1 MACAG
6 GFMADQLH
14 DSGQVRYAIEAAG
27 IGTWD
32 WDIERNAFTCSEI
45 CAQFFDVRAG
55 ATINYQTFDSL
66 IHPDDRQRVGLAF
79 AAAMEHG
86 AFDVEYRI
94 ALADGRKRWLHTKGR
109 VFRDPGAAG
118 PKRMSGVTIDIDERK
133 RLEAELRAR
142 KEHLRLLLNTVPDAM
157 IVNGEDG
164 VIQSFNAAAERLFGY
179 SAEDAIGRDVSI
191 LMLAPDR
198 DRHNGDVARYLE
210 TGEKRIIGVGRIVSG
225 LRKDGSTFPMHL
237 SIGEMRAG
245 ERRHFTG
252 FIRDLTERQ
261 ETQAQL
267 QELQSKLVHVSRL
280 SALGEMASSLAHELN
295 QPLAAINNYIKGCQR
310 LLQSDG
316 DQHGQVIQDALD
328 KAAAQALRAGE
339 IIRRM
344 RDFVTRRETDKTN
357 QRITRLIEE
366 ASALA
371 LVGAR
376 EQGVMAR
383 LQIDHAIDLVLVDGV
398 QIQQVLVN
406 LFRNALE
413 SMEGSQ
419 RRELVVT
426 AAPLSDGMVEIMV
439 SDTGHGVSLEMLPR
453 LFEPF
458 VTSKET
464 GMGVGLSISRTIIE
478 AHGGR
483 LWMEANPLGGTVFR
497 FTIPA
502 AKEAKGDAL

>member
-1 MACAG
+1 
-6 GFMADQLH
+6 MADQLH
-14 DSGQVRYAIEAAG
+14 ESEHARYAIEAAG

-32 WDIERNAFTCSEI
+32 WNIEGNAFSCSDI
-45 CAQFFDVRAG
+45 CAQFFDVGPEA
-55 ATINYQTFDSL
+55 AMSYQAFDSL

-86 AFDVEYRI
+86 DFDVEYRI
-94 ALADGRKRWLHTKGR
+94 ALADGRVRWLHSKGR
-109 VFRDPGAAG
+109 AYRDPGAC
-118 PKRMSGVTIDIDERK
+118 PRRMSGVTIDIDDRK
-133 RLEAELRAR
+133 RMEDELRRR
-142 KEHLRLLLNTVPDAM
+142 KEHLRLLLNAVPDAM
-157 IVNGEDG
+157 IVIGEDS
-164 VIQSFNAAAERLFGY
+164 IMQSFNAAAERLFGY
-179 SAEDAIGRDVSI
+179 SADEAIGRNVSV
-191 LMLAPDR
+191 LMPAPDR
-198 DRHNGDVARYLE
+198 ERHDGYVGRYLE
-210 TGEKRIIGVGRIVSG
+210 SGEKRIIGVGRVVTG

-237 SIGEMRAG
+237 SIGEVRAG
-245 ERRHFTG
+245 ARRHFTG

-267 QELQSKLVHVSRL
+267 QDLQSKLVHVSRL

-295 QPLAAINNYIKGCQR
+295 QPLAAISNYIKGCQR
-310 LLQSDG
+310 LLQTDRERNAEA
-316 DQHGQVIQDALD
+316 VQDALE

-344 RDFVTRRETDKTN
+344 RDFVTRRETNKT
-357 QRITRLIEE
+357 RHRVARLIEE

-376 EQGVMAR
+376 EQGVMLR
-383 LQIDHAIDLVLVDGV
+383 LHIDHEIEFVLVDGV

-413 SMEGSQ
+413 AMECAP
-419 RRELVVT
+419 RRELMVT
-426 AAPLSDGMVEIMV
+426 ATPFPTDLVEIMV
-439 SDTGHGVSLEMLPR
+439 SDTGHGVSSDVLPK

-464 GMGVGLSISRTIIE
+464 GMGVGLSISKTIVE

-483 LWMEANPLGGTVFR
+483 LWMESNPSGGTVFR
-497 FTIPA
+497 FTIPKA
-502 AKEAKGDAL
+502 PEAKAHAR

>member
-1 MACAG
+1 
-6 GFMADQLH
+6 MADQLH
-14 DSGQVRYAIEAAG
+14 DSEQVRYAIEAAG

-55 ATINYQTFDSL
+55 AVINYQTFDSL

-86 AFDVEYRI
+86 DFDVEYRI
-94 ALADGRKRWLHTKGR
+94 TLADGRERWLHTKGR
-109 VFRDPGAAG
+109 VFRDPGAG

-133 RLEAELRAR
+133 HMEAELRAGR
-142 KEHLRLLLNTVPDAM
+142 EHLRLLLNTVPDAM
-157 IVNGEDG
+157 IVIGEDG

-179 SAEDAIGRDVSI
+179 SAAEAIGRNVSI
-191 LMLAPDR
+191 LMPAPDR
-198 DRHNGDVARYLE
+198 DRHDGYIARYLE
-210 TGEKRIIGVGRIVSG
+210 TGEKRIIGVGRVVSG

-267 QELQSKLVHVSRL
+267 QELQAKLVHVSRL

-310 LLQSDG
+310 LLQTDG
-316 DQHGQVIQDALD
+316 DQQAAVIQDALD

-357 QRITRLIEE
+357 HRITRLIEE

-371 LVGAR
+371 LVGSR

-383 LQIDHAIDLVLVDGV
+383 LHIDHAIDLVLVDGV

-426 AAPLSDGMVEIMV
+426 AAPLSDGLVEIMV
-439 SDTGHGVSLEMLPR
+439 SDTGHGVSPEMLPR

-464 GMGVGLSISRTIIE
+464 GMGVGLSISKTIIE

-497 FTIPA
+497 FTISA
-502 AKEAKGDAL
+502 AKEA